1 MRIPSLPVSILLA
14 AALSLTACG
23 GMPAA
28 PATAPSPAVDSAI
41 DLRADYRALARAS
54 GQVYALDPAQSKVRI
69 YVFRGGRAAK
79 AGHNHVLDAPQFEG
93 YVHLPSD
100 DVAQARFDLRFR
112 LDQLRVD
119 EPTLR
124 AETGGAFAGER
135 SASDI
140 EGTRRNMLGARGLD
154 AERFPVVG
162 LRSVTISG
170 DWPMLAAEVEV
181 TLHGVSRRQLVP
193 LVVSR
198 TEARL
203 AVSGS
208 LALRQTDFGAE
219 PYSLLGGLLAV
230 QDAVAIRFELVAEPA
245 RLD

>member
-1 MRIPSLPVSILLA
+1 MRIHTLPAVICLLLA
-14 AALSLTACG
+14 SLLTACS

-28 PATAPSPAVDSAI
+28 VVAEPPLAVA
-41 DLRADYRALARAS
+41 DLRAEYRTLALAG
-54 GQVYALDPAQSKVRI
+54 GQVYAVDPAQSKVRI

-79 AGHNHVLDAPQFEG
+79 AGHNHVLDAPQFEA
-93 YVHLPSD
+93 YLQLPSD

-119 EPTLR
+119 APALR
-124 AETGGAFAGER
+124 AETGDAFAGER

-140 EGTRRNMLGARGLD
+140 DGTRRNMLGPRGLD
-154 AERFPVVG
+154 AERFPLVS

-170 DWPMLAAEVEV
+170 DWPMLVAEVEV
-181 TLHGVSRRQLVP
+181 TLHGISRRQLVP
-193 LVVSR
+193 ILVRRS
-198 TEARL
+198 EGRL
-203 AVSGS
+203 TASGS

-230 QDAVAIRFELVAEPA
+230 QDAIAIRFDLVAEPA
-245 RLD
+245 RFD